1 MKLLSI
7 GMDKDLLKKDS
18 VSFRRHKE
26 YAKKMDEMHAVVF
39 AKKDFGD
46 DVVKISQNA
55 WAYPTN
61 SSNVFMLFYDA
72 FSLGKKILSENKKN
86 DGDGNANNDW
96 VISAQDPFESGV
108 VAFVLHKVTGIPFLL
123 QEHGDFF
130 SEPYWKRESFLNR
143 IRFQVGL
150 FLLKKANHVRVV
162 SERIKKT
169 LMKMGVDENKIT
181 ITPVYTEIDSFV
193 KALPDENLSKLRPND
208 GVLFVTIARL
218 VPQKNLVL
226 LIDSFIEVL
235 ESGVKARLVIFG
247 KGECEEEL
255 RDFARSA
262 PEGSILFKEWTDNPA
277 GTIKAAD
284 VFALSSNYEGWGRVC
299 IEALATETVLL
310 MTDVGC
316 AGEVVV
322 DGENGFVVP
331 VNDKWAFSKGISFL
345 AENMDKIGERI
356 TENGVNTVKN
366 LPSFEENVKKYISGL
381 QKCLTD
387 AH

>member
-1 MKLLSI
+1 MKI
-7 GMDKDLLKKDS
+7 
-18 VSFRRHKE
+18 
-26 YAKKMDEMHAVVF
+26 
-39 AKKDFGD
+39 
-46 DVVKISQNA
+46 
-55 WAYPTN
+55 
-61 SSNVFMLFYDA
+61 
-72 FSLGKKILSENKKN
+72 
-86 DGDGNANNDW
+86 
-96 VISAQDPFESGV
+96 
-108 VAFVLHKVTGIPFLL
+108 
-123 QEHGDFF
+123 
-130 SEPYWKRESFLNR
+130 
-143 IRFQVGL
+143 
-150 FLLKKANHVRVV
+150 
-162 SERIKKT
+162 
-169 LMKMGVDENKIT
+169 GVDENKIT

-356 TENGVNTVKN
+356 TKNGVNTVKN